1 MNILKMEGI
10 CKAFNG
16 VPVLDHVSLS
26 IDQGEIHTILGENG
40 AGKSTLM
47 NILTG
52 VLPLDQGRIT
62 FLGQTLIQ
70 PTVPMT
76 EKLGIAFVHQEL
88 NLFPHMKVYENLFLR
103 REITHPLGMLNK
115 REMIRRSQALFQEMG
130 VNIDP
135 KALVADLKTG
145 QKQLLEIARALLFD
159 ADSGRA
165 HHGPE

>member
-52 VLPLDQGRIT
+52 VD
-62 FLGQTLIQ
+62 
-70 PTVPMT
+70 
-76 EKLGIAFVHQEL
+76 
-88 NLFPHMKVYENLFLR
+88 FPAPFSPRMV
-103 REITHPLGMLNK
+103 
-115 REMIRRSQALFQEMG
+115 
-130 VNIDP
+130 
-135 KALVADLKTG
+135 
-145 QKQLLEIARALLFD
+145 
-159 ADSGRA
+159 
-165 HHGPE
+165 